1 MHFPRAGRTPPGR
14 AALNPTKEYEMKAA
28 SIISIREKRG
38 APQLWLENLA
48 TERSGFVPGAT
59 FTVTP
64 YRKGV
69 LLSLAEDGG
78 RRVSK
83 KDRGTRV
90 VPVIDINAREA
101 LAPIAD
107 YEAVRVV
114 YGERMIYVAP
124 LASEIRR
131 LRRLA
136 RLRAHL
142 AQSSLDTA
150 GLACG
155 GGVMTHAVH
164 AGLSDAGLG
173 ARTLMFNE
181 IRADLAEHAMAH
193 NDALSADTV
202 IANLPLQELAFDEEV
217 MRRMPEVD
225 LLEMGLPCSG
235 ASRSGKA
242 KNKNAL
248 PEDHPLVGYLI
259 AGAIAVTAKLNPAV
273 VIAENVPLWGSS
285 ASAAI
290 LRGQLRDLGYQVSE
304 RVLEATDWGE
314 MEARKRWFMVAVTE
328 GIAFDFEAMMP
339 KRYPIRYLAEIME
352 EIPDDDPR
360 WSPMQYLRDKEVRDR
375 NRGANFKMQLF
386 DGSEIHIGTLTK
398 GLQKRR
404 STDPMFQH
412 PERPELLRL
421 PTVTEHARCK
431 GIPEHL
437 VAGLSQTKGHELL
450 GQSIAYGPVR
460 AIAAHLGQAL
470 RAFAET
476 EVRARKTTFACAA

>member
-1 MHFPRAGRTPPGR
+1 
-14 AALNPTKEYEMKAA
+14 MKAA
-28 SIISIREKRG
+28 SILSIREKRG
-38 APQLWLENLA
+38 APQLWLENQA
-48 TERSGFVPGAT
+48 TARAGFVPGAV
-59 FTVTP
+59 FTIEP
-64 YRKGV
+64 YRKGI
-69 LLSLAEDGG
+69 LISLCERGE

-83 KDRGTRV
+83 KDRGATV
-90 VPVIDINAREA
+90 VPVIDINSREA
-101 LAPIAD
+101 LAPIAA

-114 YGERMIYVAP
+114 YGERLIYVAP

-131 LRRLA
+131 WRRLA
-136 RLRAHL
+136 RLREHL
-142 AQSSLDTA
+142 VVSRLETA

-164 AGLSDAGLG
+164 SGLADAGID
-173 ARTLMFNE
+173 ARTVMFNE
-181 IRADLAEHAMAH
+181 IRADLAEQAVEH
-193 NDALSADTV
+193 NDALSADTM

-235 ASRSGKA
+235 ASRAGKA

-248 PEDHPLVGYLI
+248 PEDHPHVGHLV
-259 AGAIAVTAKLNPAV
+259 AGAIAIIARLNPAV
-273 VIAENVPLWGSS
+273 VVAENVPLWGTS
-285 ASAAI
+285 ASASI
-290 LRGQLRDLGYQVSE
+290 LRGQLRDLGYEVSE

-328 GIAFDFEAMMP
+328 GIAFDFDAMVP
-339 KRYPIRYLAEIME
+339 THHVIRYLAEIME
-352 EIPDDDPR
+352 DVPEDDPR
-360 WSPMQYLRDKEVRDR
+360 WSPMQYLRDKEVRDLEA
-375 NRGANFKMQLF
+375 GKNFRMQIF

-398 GLQKRR
+398 GLHKRR
-404 STDPMFQH
+404 STDPFFQH
-412 PERPELLRL
+412 PTRPELLRL

-437 VAGLSQTKGHELL
+437 VTGLCQSKGHEML

-476 EVRARKTTFACAA
+476 EVRVRKTTFACAA